1 MNNEQRAHDLTMLFL
16 NESIDNNT
24 FSSKDELEINIIED
38 YLKYYPI
45 ALEQLNN
52 SLN

>member
-1 MNNEQRAHDLTMLFL
+1 MNNEQRAHDLTMIFL
-16 NESIDNNT
+16 NKSINNNA
-24 FSSKDELEINIIED
+24 FSNKDELEIKIIED